1 MTSRAFSSL
10 LVMIATSESP
20 SIIKDVSTSCPST
33 SPAIAAFASPEPIDE
48 ATSATVRDCS
58 YDLTV
63 PSGSVT
69 LGISHEKNKKS
80 NFTLIDSIPLQKIR
94 L

>member
-1 MTSRAFSSL
+1 MN
-10 LVMIATSESP
+10 E
-20 SIIKDVSTSCPST
+20 VSTSWPST
-33 SPAIAAFASPEPIDE
+33 SPAIAAFARPEPIDD
-48 ATSATVRDCS
+48 ATSATVSDWS

-69 LGISHEKNKKS
+69 LGITHEKIKKS
-80 NFTLIDSIPLQKIR
+80 NFTLIDGIPLQKIR